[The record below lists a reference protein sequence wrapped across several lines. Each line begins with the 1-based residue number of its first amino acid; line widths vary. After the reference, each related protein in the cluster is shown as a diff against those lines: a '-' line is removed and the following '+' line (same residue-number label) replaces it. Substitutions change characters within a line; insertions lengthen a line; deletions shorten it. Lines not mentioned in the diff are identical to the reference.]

1 MQTLTSRIKKRLHG
15 NRTGL
20 LLFAVLSLATGLF
33 LTVSQGA
40 VQHSGPG
47 ETANVLV
54 SAKLSQHKIVQGEE
68 QTLYLDI
75 VIKAPTMDKIAMQQ
89 RATDMIVILDRSGSM
104 SSAEK
109 MPYAKA
115 AVQDILSRLHDSDRF
130 ALISFANRAIVHTP
144 LLMAGAEQRA
154 SLSRMVAGIRPAGG
168 TNIGDGLQAALGM
181 LNDTGNGR
189 SIKVLLL
196 SDGRANQGI
205 TQPAALAHIAARL
218 NRYGAVL
225 STIGMGLD
233 FNETLLTTLADYGMG
248 HYAYL
253 EDLTGLGQVLAG
265 DLQQTR
271 RLYASSSSLH
281 IDLADGVQVLDAGGY
296 PVTRNAAGGID
307 IATGQLLA
315 DTDKHFI
322 ITLRMPASAPG
333 ILSLGNSRLL
343 YQVQGNHYQQPL
355 SREVLQVS
363 VVAPERRQEAVASID
378 HGVYQYSWLKNNLGR
393 MQRRLSKWLREG
405 KKDPAEKTIR
415 EYREAVSA
423 ASAAG
428 NAPLPT
434 AKVEDR
440 LDALE
445 SQVQE
450 AFSGKPMAQE
460 VKRKRAAKSIHYGAI
475 VEQRA
480 SQ

>member
-1 MQTLTSRIKKRLHG
+1 MQTLTSRITKRLHG
-15 NRTGL
+15 KRTGL
-20 LLFAVLSLATGLF
+20 LLFTGLSLATCLF
-33 LTVSQGA
+33 LTVSHGA
-40 VQHSGPG
+40 TEHSGPG
-47 ETANVLV
+47 APAKVQV
-54 SAKLSQHKIVQGEE
+54 AAKLSQHTIVQGEE

-75 VIKAPTMDKIAMQQ
+75 VVKAPAMDEIAAQQ
-89 RATDMIVILDRSGSM
+89 RATDIIVILDRSGSM

-130 ALISFANRAIVHTP
+130 ALISFANRATVHTP
-144 LLMAGAEQRA
+144 LLLAGFVQRA
-154 SLSRMVAGIRPAGG
+154 RLSRMVAGIRPAGG
-168 TNIGDGLQAALGM
+168 TNIGDGLQAALGI
-181 LNDTGNGR
+181 LNDTDNGR

-196 SDGRANQGI
+196 SDGQANQGI
-205 TQPAALAHIAARL
+205 TQPAALAQLAAHL
-218 NRYGAVL
+218 NRNGAVL

-253 EDLTGLGQVLAG
+253 EDLAGLGQVLAG

-296 PVTRNAAGGID
+296 PVTRNTDGSIE
-307 IATGQLLA
+307 IATGQLLV
-315 DTDKHFI
+315 DTIKHFI
-322 ITLRMPASAPG
+322 VTLGMTASSPG
-333 ILSLGNSRLL
+333 SLFLGNSRLR
-343 YQVQGNHYQQPL
+343 YQVQGNHYRQPL
-355 SREVLQVS
+355 SREALQIS

-393 MQRRLSKWLREG
+393 MQRQLSKWLREG
-405 KKDPAEKTIR
+405 KKDQAEKTIR

-428 NAPLPT
+428 NVPLPT
-434 AKVEDR
+434 TRVEER

-450 AFSGKPMAQE
+450 AFSGKTPVQE
-460 VKRKRAAKSIHYGAI
+460 VKRKRTAKSIHYGAM

>member
-1 MQTLTSRIKKRLHG
+1 MQTLTSHITKRLHG

-20 LLFAVLSLATGLF
+20 LLFAGLSLATGLF

-40 VQHSGPG
+40 ARHSGPG
-47 ETANVLV
+47 EPAKVQV
-54 SAKLSQHKIVQGEE
+54 AAKLSQHKIVQGEE

-75 VIKAPTMDKIAMQQ
+75 VVKVPGMDKIVMQQ

-115 AVQDILSRLHDSDRF
+115 AVQDILSRLHDGDRF

-144 LLMAGAEQRA
+144 LLMAGAVQRA
-154 SLSRMVAGIRPAGG
+154 RLSSMVAGIRPAGG
-168 TNIGDGLQAALGM
+168 TNIGDGLQAALGI
-181 LNDTGNGR
+181 LNDSDSGT

-196 SDGRANQGI
+196 SDGQANQGI
-205 TQPAALAHIAARL
+205 TQPAALAQLAARL
-218 NRYGAVL
+218 NRHGAVV

-233 FNETLLTTLADYGMG
+233 FNETLLTTLADHGMG

-253 EDLTGLGQVLAG
+253 EDLAGLWQVLAG
-265 DLQQTR
+265 DLQKSR

-281 IDLADGVQVLDAGGY
+281 IDLASGVQVLDAGGY
-296 PVTRNAAGGID
+296 PVTRNADGSID

-322 ITLRMPASAPG
+322 VTLRMTAAMPG
-333 ILSLGNSRLL
+333 SLHLGNSRLL

-355 SREVLQVS
+355 SREALQIS
-363 VVAPERRQEAVASID
+363 VVAPERREEAVASID
-378 HGVYQYSWLKNNLGR
+378 HGVYQTSWLKNNLGR
-393 MQRRLSKWLREG
+393 MQRQLSKWLREG
-405 KKDPAEKTIR
+405 KKDQAEKTIR

-434 AKVEDR
+434 AAVEER

-450 AFSGKPMAQE
+450 AFSGKTMAQE